1 MLQKVIADGS
11 AVRKLKEIVQAQGG
25 DPRAIDDYSLL
36 PRARATVDVVAPQDG
51 FITVIDTEAVGLA
64 AVALFWSVGML
75 AAHVTVHGNAVEARG
90 SALEKQLSGEAQ
102 GLVSR
107 AVTLYAQCQKE
118 AARLTPGPG
127 RTELVGVLEKMA
139 REVFSLA
146 ESHAELEAQLRA
158 VHQGE
163 VDAQVKELRAKA
175 AAATDA
181 VARRQLE
188 LAASSLGEELNHL
201 DLLGRKRERQLAQ
214 LHAQVALL
222 ERARVA
228 EAAQVEIKE
237 FLERF
242 PSTLPTRRESSHSGW
257 VSISVGCNNTCTFC
271 IVPSLRGKQRD
282 RRPGDVLA
290 EVEAVAAQGAIEVTL
305 LGQNVNSYGVGFGD
319 RGAFA
324 KLLRAT
330 GSVEGIERV
339 RFTTSHPHDLSDE
352 LIEAFRTQ
360 PKIMPHFHLPVQSG
374 SNPVL
379 KRMRRD
385 YTVVQYLERLE
396 KLRAARPGIAVTT
409 DIIVGFPGET
419 EEDFALTLELT
430 EKVRYENQF
439 SFIYSPRP
447 KTGAALKEDEWGPV
461 PHEVKIERLE
471 RLQKLQRRISGEHTA
486 SQVGLEVE
494 VMVEGHSRYNPAKRF
509 GRTPENRTVNFDG
522 DAPAGAF
529 VKVLVESATPNQ
541 LSGKQTV
548 VLSQPV
554 VVPGMPTARLMS
566 WNCAPEK
573 KPHARLTGRKTN
585 TRMPTIRSN

>member
-1 MLQKVIADGS
+1 MKRYFIHTFGCQMNVNDSLRMSEVLGKLEYRPTPVAEEADLIILNTCSIREKAEDKMLSALGRYRTVKLARGTLLGVGGCVAQQEKDKLLKKVPYLDFVFGPDSIA
-11 AVRKLKEIVQAQGG
+11 KLPDIIGRVQGERERVVETAWV
-25 DPRAIDDYSLL
+25 DSEEYVFPRADPETS
-36 PRARATVDVVAPQDG
+36 RGKV
-51 FITVIDTEAVGLA
+51 TE
-64 AVALFWSVGML
+64 F
-75 AAHVTVHGNAVEARG
+75 VTVMKGCDNVCSFCVVPHTRG
-90 SALEKQLSGEAQ
+90 RE
-102 GLVSR
+102 VSR
-107 AVTLYAQCQKE
+107 
-118 AARLTPGPG
+118 P
-127 RTELVGVLEKMA
+127 
-139 REVFSLA
+139 
-146 ESHAELEAQLRA
+146 
-158 VHQGE
+158 
-163 VDAQVKELRAKA
+163 
-175 AAATDA
+175 
-181 VARRQLE
+181 
-188 LAASSLGEELNHL
+188 
-201 DLLGRKRERQLAQ
+201 
-214 LHAQVALL
+214 
-222 ERARVA
+222 
-228 EAAQVEIKE
+228 
-237 FLERF
+237 F
-242 PSTLPTRRESSHSGW
+242 P
-257 VSISVGCNNTCTFC
+257 
-271 IVPSLRGKQRD
+271 
-282 RRPGDVLA
+282 DVLA
-290 EVEAVAAQGAIEVTL
+290 EVADLAKVGVREVTL
-305 LGQNVNSYGVGFGD
+305 IGQNVNSYQGGVS
-319 RGAFA
+319 FA
-324 KLLRAT
+324 QLLLRTAE
-330 GSVEGIERV
+330 VPGIERV

-471 RLQKLQRRISGEHTA
+471 RLQKIQRRISGEHTA
-486 SQVGLEVE
+486 SQVGQEVE
-494 VMVEGHSRYNPAKRF
+494 VLVEGHSRYNPLKRF

-554 VVPGMPTARLMS
+554 VVPPADLPGPDITCVVA
-566 WNCAPEK
+566 
-573 KPHARLTGRKTN
+573 
-585 TRMPTIRSN
+585 